1 MSDRTW
7 TRGIALTAAA
17 GGFALALVA
26 APLAPN
32 GDLSGFT
39 PNAALAKGGGNNGA
53 DNSGGRGGGNG
64 NGHGQGGSAPGQVI
78 SNSAAGGEDGPGHGH
93 GLALGHDK
101 DAVSGVQGGGSVLHP
116 ENHGVISSMLGSLN
130 AAHASNRAKEVQLQ
144 HMLDGKSP
152 STVGYIAAYEAA
164 IAEANVL
171 GSGAVGYDAAIS
183 DAVGNL
189 LSAANKEV
197 GTLED
202 AEAVVQE
209 VNSLLDTGVVST
221 TEEGSTTT
229 ESVVAEG
236 FLAGSLAGEI
246 GGGAGSLD

>member
-7 TRGIALTAAA
+7 TRRIALTAAA

-39 PNAALAKGGGNNGA
+39 PNAALAKGGGDNGA

-101 DAVSGVQGGGSVLHP
+101 DAVSGVLSCHNGSHP
-116 ENHGVISSMLGSLN
+116 DNHGALASLLGSLN
-130 AAHASNRAKEVQLQ
+130 AAHAIANGNTNDNLNSKVGQIRAYMDAFNTAETAEDISDVAEALIAASNRDLESMDTDTVQ
-144 HMLDGKSP
+144 DV
-152 STVGYIAAYEAA
+152 VGGVNDLLGE
-164 IAEANVL
+164 ENVDDD
-171 GSGAVGYDAAIS
+171 VDR
-183 DAVGNL
+183 
-189 LSAANKEV
+189 ER
-197 GTLED
+197 E
-202 AEAVVQE
+202 
-209 VNSLLDTGVVST
+209 
-221 TEEGSTTT
+221 
-229 ESVVAEG
+229 VAETISPA
-236 FLAGSLAGEI
+236 LE
-246 GGGAGSLD
+246 